1 MEEAYGMMNV
11 GSVGE
16 IIKLRRCPMVK
27 DKKVENIKS
36 KKYEVYFCDRGV
48 CSRNWGL
55 EYDEE
60 KVLTWGGIK

>member
-1 MEEAYGMMNV
+1 
-11 GSVGE
+11 
-16 IIKLRRCPMVK
+16 MVK

-36 KKYEVYFCDRGV
+36 KNTKYIFVTGGV

-60 KVLTWGGIK
+60 KY